1 MAYID
6 EARDEATEDGC
17 VFCDLLA
24 RPDEDVFILKRTANA
39 FVIMN
44 LFPYNPG
51 HMLISPLR
59 HVGEFPELTQEELAE
74 TGRLM
79 QESMEVLKAH
89 MAPDGFNI
97 GMNLGRVAGAGVLGH
112 AHYHVVPRWSGDANF
127 MPVTGETRVMPEDVA
142 TTYRKLLPLFPS
154 D

>member
-1 MAYID
+1 
-6 EARDEATEDGC
+6 
-17 VFCDLLA
+17 
-24 RPDEDVFILKRTANA
+24 
-39 FVIMN
+39 
-44 LFPYNPG
+44 
-51 HMLISPLR
+51 
-59 HVGEFPELTQEELAE
+59 VGEFPELTQEELAE